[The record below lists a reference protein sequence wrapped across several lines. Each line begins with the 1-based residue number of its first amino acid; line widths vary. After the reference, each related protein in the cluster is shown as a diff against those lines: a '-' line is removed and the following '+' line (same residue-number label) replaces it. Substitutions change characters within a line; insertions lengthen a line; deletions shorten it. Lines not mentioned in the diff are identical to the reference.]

1 MAINLIPRQVKEE
14 REKSFWKKSSLW
26 GSVTIMVGVAAIS
39 AGVIIFKFSLQRDI
53 KALESDIDLEEGKI
67 KAQQEVELKV
77 RDLSKR
83 AGEAGRILE
92 RSNRYSRV
100 LDKVTA
106 LMPDRVTLSKMSM
119 RETESAQVSGKA
131 RSYIDL
137 ARFIDAIQ
145 RDEELLTGLQL
156 RSVNLDTQTGN
167 VNFDLEV
174 TVSKE
179 ALRGAR

>member
-1 MAINLIPRQVKEE
+1 MAVNLIPRQVKEK

-26 GSVTIMVGVAAIS
+26 GSVAIFVGVAAVS
-39 AGVIIFKFSLQRDI
+39 AGIVIFKFSLQRDI
-53 KALESDIDLEEGKI
+53 KALEDNIDSEKTRI
-67 KAQQEVELKV
+67 TAQKDVELKM

-83 AGEAGRILE
+83 AKAAGKVLE
-92 RSNRYSRV
+92 NANKYSRI

-106 LMPDRVTLSKMSM
+106 LMPVRVSLSKMSM
-119 RETESAQVSGKA
+119 REAEQAQISGTA
-131 RSYIDL
+131 RSYVDL
-137 ARFIDAIQ
+137 ARFIYAVQ
-145 RDEELLTGLQL
+145 QDEELLTGLQL